1 MSGRPYDTGRRVVKA
16 TWPSQHAEAG
26 SLRSDA
32 LRTRGRLLQAA
43 GELLAAEAAFTL
55 SDVAAAAGVSPAT
68 AYRHFESADHVAFSF
83 VAGFL
88 DDVEHRT
95 VSAAV
100 QSDEPEQRLR
110 ALCRI
115 WVETVLDWGPALAHL
130 RSPEGFLARRARR
143 EPEVTRSLRHIEPA
157 LAALLPSGATPAELA
172 YAVAVWNAL
181 ADPREVLDQHAV
193 LGWPARRIADHLL
206 EAVLALA
213 RHGDARLVGQH
224 DRLDAVAQAELHQQ
238 PGDVGLDRGLARRSA
253 RPRSRRWRARARR
266 SGRPRA
272 RARSARRG
280 PAGAWAA
287 SGGGGELLDQPAGDR
302 GRQQRLAL
310 RDDRGCP
317 RRAAR
322 AGRP

>member
-157 LAALLPSGATPAELA
+157 LAALLPSGA
-172 YAVAVWNAL
+172 
-181 ADPREVLDQHAV
+181 
-193 LGWPARRIADHLL
+193 IA
-206 EAVLALA
+206 
-213 RHGDARLVGQH
+213 G
-224 DRLDAVAQAELHQQ
+224 
-238 PGDVGLDRGLARRSA
+238 
-253 RPRSRRWRARARR
+253 RA
-266 SGRPRA
+266 GV
-272 RARSARRG
+272 RRG
-280 PAGAWAA
+280 GL
-287 SGGGGELLDQPAGDR
+287 E
-302 GRQQRLAL
+302 
-310 RDDRGCP
+310 
-317 RRAAR
+317 R
-322 AGRP
+322 AGRPARGARPARRARLAGAPDRRPPARGGASSCPARRCLTRRPARPPARGRAGRASSAAGRRGS